1 MTVFNVYCDESRH
14 TSDPEDRYA
23 VIGALQC
30 PRDEKRRVVHEIH
43 TLKGRYN
50 AQGELGWKR
59 LSPNRIAFYEELL
72 RLFIDEPF
80 LRFRCIVVD
89 RSQLD
94 HERFNEGSAELG
106 FYKLYYQML
115 VHWLQ
120 PDHEYRLYL
129 DWQQNAASHR
139 FVDLR
144 TILERKL
151 SGRAH
156 ILSLEPVTSH
166 DQPMIQL
173 VDLLMGAVGYQWNN
187 RDQVPGASQAK
198 SCFARNLASALGR
211 TTLASGTPRGEE
223 KFNIFNWQGRA

>member
-14 TSDPEDRYA
+14 TSDPTDQYA

-30 PRDEKRRVVHEIH
+30 PREEKRRIVHEIH
-43 TLKGRYN
+43 TLKGRHK
-50 AQGELGWKR
+50 AQGEFGWKR
-59 LSPNRIAFYEELL
+59 LSPNRTEFYQQLL
-72 RLFIDEPF
+72 ALFMDEPC

-89 RSQLD
+89 RSRLD

-139 FVDLR
+139 FVDLK
-144 TILERKL
+144 TILTRKL

-156 ILSLEPVTSH
+156 ILSLEPVISH

-173 VDLLMGAVGYQWNN
+173 VDLLMGAVGYQWNG
-187 RDQVPGASQAK
+187 RDQIPGASQTK
-198 SCFARNLASALGR
+198 CLFARDLANALGR
-211 TTLASGTPRGEE
+211 STLASGTPKGEE